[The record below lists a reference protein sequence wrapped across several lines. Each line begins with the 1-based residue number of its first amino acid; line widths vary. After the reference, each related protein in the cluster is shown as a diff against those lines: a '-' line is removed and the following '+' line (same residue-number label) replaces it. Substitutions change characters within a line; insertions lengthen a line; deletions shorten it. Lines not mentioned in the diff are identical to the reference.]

1 MKRVSQL
8 FALSLACAALLAA
21 NGASAEPPDPC
32 KTGCRA
38 GGGHVMPLLI
48 PQPLPPGNHGGGGGS
63 GKITLVGKTSHQ
75 FSRY

>member
-1 MKRVSQL
+1 MKRASKL
-8 FALSLACAALLAA
+8 FAASLACATLLAV

-38 GGGHVMPLLI
+38 GGFHVMPLLN

-63 GKITLVGKTSHQ
+63 GKITLFGKTSHQ
-75 FSRY
+75 YSRF